1 MSSDALFRNVK
12 LSVVNAKNG
21 GNDVGA
27 LIEELKIAKVGL
39 TYVESNIVDDLIEL
53 ITDLKNDKARVVDI
67 IRIIIVIVETMN
79 GVKNGDIK
87 KKEAYQLFSDI
98 LALVGVS
105 QRDRKTYIALFDGIV
120 EMVFWG
126 RDWLKNGG
134 WSRVKKFFATKIFCC
149 C

>member
-1 MSSDALFRNVK
+1 MSSDALFRNVR
-12 LSVVNAKNG
+12 LSVTNAKND
-21 GNDVGA
+21 GNIDSLVD
-27 LIEELKIAKVGL
+27 ELKIAKVGL
-39 TYVESNIVDDLIEL
+39 TYEESNIVDDLIDL
-53 ITDLKNDKARVVDI
+53 ITDLKDDKANVVDI
-67 IRIIIVIVETMN
+67 IRVIIVIVETIQ

-105 QRDRKTYIALFDGIV
+105 QRDRKTYILLFDGIV
-120 EMVFWG
+120 EMAFWG

-134 WSRVKKFFATKIFCC
+134 WSRVKRFFATKIFCC